1 MPPRLRPTPPRPGAR
16 FRQRPARVA
25 TALAV
30 LLLAGTVSACGDDP
44 FAFRWTE
51 NPREALLYSIDRD
64 ERNRPSAFGML
75 QGERVVLESAAA
87 AGRWDFAV
95 DRRDGQVV
103 LLPPRAVGV
112 QSRAGVFEVPN
123 ARYDEVRE
131 APADTAVYVMR
142 EPVVVRM
149 GSIYVIR
156 TRQQSGVF
164 GELCVYYGKV
174 QPLEIDAVNGT
185 LLFRFDTSPD
195 CNNPS
200 LVPPGS

>member
-1 MPPRLRPTPPRPGAR
+1 MTPRHRPPKTRPGA
-16 FRQRPARVA
+16 FPRPLPTRAGTLLA
-25 TALAV
+25 ALV
-30 LLLAGTVSACGDDP
+30 LLGTAACGDDP

-51 NPREALLYSIDRD
+51 NPREALLYSLDRD

-75 QGERVVLESAAA
+75 QGDRVILESAAA

-95 DRRDGQVV
+95 DRRGGQVV
-103 LLPPRAVGV
+103 LVPPRAMGV
-112 QSRAGVFEVPN
+112 QSRAGIFEVPN

-131 APADTAVYVMR
+131 APADTALYVTR
-142 EPVVVRM
+142 EPVPVRM

-195 CNNPS
+195 CNNPA